1 MSTHTPSQADFSL
14 YNDAKGVWH
23 LTHQGSDYVGVIAVR
38 AFPIHAPNE
47 GVSILSQEGKELL
60 WIDHLD
66 SLPSELR
73 EVVETCIQNR
83 EFMPEILKLDSV
95 NSFVTPCRWRIQ
107 THKGATEL
115 LLKGEEDI
123 RRLNSNTLIV
133 SDAYGVQYLIKNLAG
148 MDRHSRKLLDR
159 FL

>member
-1 MSTHTPSQADFSL
+1 MSAADTRQVEFSL
-14 YNDAKGVWH
+14 FTDAKGVWRLAH
-23 LTHQGSDYVGVIAVR
+23 LGAEHVGVIAVR

-60 WIDHLD
+60 WIDRLD
-66 SLPSELR
+66 ALPAELR
-73 EVVETCIQNR
+73 QDVESCIQNR

-133 SDAYGVQYLIKNLAG
+133 SDAYGVQYLIKNLAA

>member
-1 MSTHTPSQADFSL
+1 MSTTLNTEADFSL
-14 YNDAKGVWH
+14 YTDAMGVWH
-23 LTHQGSDYVGVIAVR
+23 LSHKAQDHAGVIAVR
-38 AFPIHAPNE
+38 AFPIHAPHE
-47 GVSILSQEGKELL
+47 GVSILSQEGKELI
-60 WIDHLD
+60 WIDRLD
-66 SLPSELR
+66 SLPAALR
-73 EVVETCIQNR
+73 ERVQECIQNR
-83 EFMPEILKLDSV
+83 EFMPEILKLESV

-133 SDAYGVQYLIKNLAG
+133 SDAYGVQYLIKNLSA